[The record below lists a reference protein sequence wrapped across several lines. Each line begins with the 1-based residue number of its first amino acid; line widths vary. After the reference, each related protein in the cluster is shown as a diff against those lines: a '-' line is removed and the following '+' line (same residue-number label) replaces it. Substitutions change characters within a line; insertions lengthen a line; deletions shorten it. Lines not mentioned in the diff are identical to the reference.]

1 VITVQRWEKKE
12 GMPVH
17 RHLHDKRG
25 SVYALPEELDAWRSR
40 RQPSGEPEIQPR
52 TETPVARITEPATRA
67 PRGWLWTA
75 IGVVALLVLIAAY
88 FVFHHRQANQSQARI
103 HSLAV
108 LPLRSLSADSSP
120 DYLAD
125 GVTEALI
132 GRLASIG
139 DLRVISHTSVM
150 RFKNPQ
156 ISVPEIAKKLDVD
169 AIVEGSVM
177 REGSNEAPGSWSANR
192 NPLKPNCRA

>member
-1 VITVQRWEKKE
+1 
-12 GMPVH
+12 
-17 RHLHDKRG
+17 
-25 SVYALPEELDAWRSR
+25 
-40 RQPSGEPEIQPR
+40 
-52 TETPVARITEPATRA
+52 
-67 PRGWLWTA
+67 
-75 IGVVALLVLIAAY
+75 
-88 FVFHHRQANQSQARI
+88 
-103 HSLAV
+103 V